1 MAFSLCACK
10 GNEPEPTAQPT
21 AQPTP
26 EESYAPVSF
35 RNHGN
40 QSTVTAL
47 PQKVVTAGPNC
58 TEVFCAL
65 GLADKVIDKC
75 MENHSLGALP
85 EYADAVESIPTLS
98 IGYPTAQQIID
109 SGCDLLYASSWIF
122 DDDLT
127 VAQLEKAGIT
137 VYVSEAETIEAV
149 WQEMR
154 DLAKIFSVENIE
166 EIVSEQSTRLE
177 AVADKL
183 GDVTEPKTVFVL
195 DSFIG
200 EKLYTAG
207 SSIEGVMGG
216 NLPWNLVFIGVFI
229 AIVVEL
235 LGISVMSF
243 AIGIYLPIE
252 TTACIMIGGIL
263 RAIVDKKKYKN
274 QEEKD
279 TVVNKGILA
288 CSGMIA
294 GEGLVG
300 ILLAIFANVPVGAGT
315 LADAVDLSKF
325 VDFGTVGT
333 IVVFAVMIVVVLK
346 ATIWSKKNEK

>member
-1 MAFSLCACK
+1 MKRIVAFLLCLVMAFSLCACK

-35 RNHGN
+35 RNHGK

-65 GLADKVIDKC
+65 GLADKVIGKC

-109 SGCDLLYASSWIF
+109 SGCDFLYANSWIF

-154 DLAKIFSVENIE
+154 DLAKVFNVENIE

-177 AVADKL
+177 AVTDKL
-183 GDVTEPKTVFVL
+183 GEISEPKTVFVL

-207 SSIEGVMGG
+207 SSNIESAYITAASGANAFGEISKAWDG
-216 NLPWNLVFIGVFI
+216 RGRGRSLVHHHPR
-229 AIVVEL
+229 L
-235 LGISVMSF
+235 
-243 AIGIYLPIE
+243 
-252 TTACIMIGGIL
+252 
-263 RAIVDKKKYKN
+263 
-274 QEEKD
+274 
-279 TVVNKGILA
+279 
-288 CSGMIA
+288 
-294 GEGLVG
+294 
-300 ILLAIFANVPVGAGT
+300 
-315 LADAVDLSKF
+315 
-325 VDFGTVGT
+325 
-333 IVVFAVMIVVVLK
+333 
-346 ATIWSKKNEK
+346 

>member
-1 MAFSLCACK
+1 MKRIVAFLLCLVMAFSLGACK
-10 GNEPEPTAQPT
+10 DSEPEPTAQPT

-26 EESYAPVSF
+26 KESYAPVSF
-35 RNHGN
+35 RNHGK

-65 GLADKVIDKC
+65 GLADKVIGKC

-109 SGCDLLYASSWIF
+109 SGCDFLYANSWIF
-122 DDDLT
+122 YDDLT

-154 DLAKIFSVENIE
+154 DLAKVFNVENIE

-177 AVADKL
+177 AVTDKL
-183 GDVTEPKTVFVL
+183 GEISEPKTVFVL

-207 SSIEGVMGG
+207 SANIESAYITAAGG
-216 NLPWNLVFIGVFI
+216 TNAFGEISKAWD
-229 AIVVEL
+229 VVEP
-235 LGISVMSF
+235 SAV
-243 AIGIYLPIE
+243 AVADPW
-252 TTACIMIGGIL
+252 CIIIHDYEGSSY
-263 RAIVDKKKYKN
+263 D
-274 QEEKD
+274 EK
-279 TVVNKGILA
+279 VA
-288 CSGMIA
+288 A
-294 GEGLVG
+294 
-300 ILLAIFANVPVGAGT
+300 
-315 LADAVDLSKF
+315 
-325 VDFGTVGT
+325 
-333 IVVFAVMIVVVLK
+333 LK
-346 ATIWSKKNEK
+346 ADPQLSQLDCVKNERFVRLSLEDAMPGMRCAPTVEAIAQVLYPDMF

>member
-1 MAFSLCACK
+1 MKRIVAFLLCLVMAFSLCACK

-35 RNHGN
+35 RNHGK

-65 GLADKVIDKC
+65 GLADKVIGKC

-122 DDDLT
+122 DVDLT

-177 AVADKL
+177 AVTDKL

-200 EKLYTAG
+200 
-207 SSIEGVMGG
+207 
-216 NLPWNLVFIGVFI
+216 
-229 AIVVEL
+229 
-235 LGISVMSF
+235 
-243 AIGIYLPIE
+243 
-252 TTACIMIGGIL
+252 
-263 RAIVDKKKYKN
+263 
-274 QEEKD
+274 
-279 TVVNKGILA
+279 
-288 CSGMIA
+288 
-294 GEGLVG
+294 
-300 ILLAIFANVPVGAGT
+300 
-315 LADAVDLSKF
+315 
-325 VDFGTVGT
+325 
-333 IVVFAVMIVVVLK
+333 
-346 ATIWSKKNEK
+346 

>member
-1 MAFSLCACK
+1 MKRIVAFLLCLVMAFSLGACK
-10 GNEPEPTAQPT
+10 DSEPEPTAQPT

-35 RNHGN
+35 RNHGK

-65 GLADKVIDKC
+65 GLADKVIGKC

-109 SGCDLLYASSWIF
+109 SGCDFLYANSWIF

-207 SSIEGVMGG
+207 SSNIESAYITAAGG
-216 NLPWNLVFIGVFI
+216 TNAFGEISKAWD
-229 AIVVEL
+229 VVEP
-235 LGISVMSF
+235 SAV
-243 AIGIYLPIE
+243 AVADPW
-252 TTACIMIGGIL
+252 CIIIHDYEGSSY
-263 RAIVDKKKYKN
+263 D
-274 QEEKD
+274 EK
-279 TVVNKGILA
+279 VA
-288 CSGMIA
+288 A
-294 GEGLVG
+294 
-300 ILLAIFANVPVGAGT
+300 
-315 LADAVDLSKF
+315 
-325 VDFGTVGT
+325 
-333 IVVFAVMIVVVLK
+333 LK
-346 ATIWSKKNEK
+346 ADPQLSQLDCVKNERFVRLSLEDAMPGMRCAPTVEAIAQVLYPDMF

>member
-1 MAFSLCACK
+1 MKRIVAFLLCLVMAFSLCACK

-35 RNHGN
+35 RNHGK

-65 GLADKVIDKC
+65 GLADKVIGKC

-154 DLAKIFSVENIE
+154 DLAKVFNVENIE

-177 AVADKL
+177 AVTDKL
-183 GDVTEPKTVFVL
+183 GEITEPKTVFVL

-207 SSIEGVMGG
+207 SSNIES
-216 NLPWNLVFIGVFI
+216 
-229 AIVVEL
+229 A
-235 LGISVMSF
+235 
-243 AIGIYLPIE
+243 
-252 TTACIMIGGIL
+252 
-263 RAIVDKKKYKN
+263 
-274 QEEKD
+274 
-279 TVVNKGILA
+279 
-288 CSGMIA
+288 
-294 GEGLVG
+294 
-300 ILLAIFANVPVGAGT
+300 
-315 LADAVDLSKF
+315 
-325 VDFGTVGT
+325 
-333 IVVFAVMIVVVLK
+333 
-346 ATIWSKKNEK
+346 

>member
-1 MAFSLCACK
+1 MRKCSFITK
-10 GNEPEPTAQPT
+10 GEIYEKNSCIFTVPCHGIFAGRMQGQRAGTNGSANSAAHAQGKLRSR
-21 AQPTP
+21 
-26 EESYAPVSF
+26 ELS
-35 RNHGN
+35 
-40 QSTVTAL
+40 QSRQAEHRHAL

-65 GLADKVIDKC
+65 GLADKVIGKC

-109 SGCDLLYASSWIF
+109 SGCDFLYANSWIF

-154 DLAKIFSVENIE
+154 DLAKVFNVENIE

-177 AVADKL
+177 AVTDKL
-183 GDVTEPKTVFVL
+183 GEISEPKTVFVL

-207 SSIEGVMGG
+207 SANIESAYITAAGG
-216 NLPWNLVFIGVFI
+216 TNAFGEISKAWD
-229 AIVVEL
+229 VVEP
-235 LGISVMSF
+235 SAV
-243 AIGIYLPIE
+243 AVADPW
-252 TTACIMIGGIL
+252 CIIIHDYEGSSY
-263 RAIVDKKKYKN
+263 D
-274 QEEKD
+274 EK
-279 TVVNKGILA
+279 VA
-288 CSGMIA
+288 A
-294 GEGLVG
+294 
-300 ILLAIFANVPVGAGT
+300 
-315 LADAVDLSKF
+315 
-325 VDFGTVGT
+325 
-333 IVVFAVMIVVVLK
+333 LK
-346 ATIWSKKNEK
+346 ADPRFRARLR